1 MNWFDNFIFIF
12 QGLVVWK
19 KNLYEFS
26 GGVSNQVVCEP
37 QNDPDVL
44 KGFYKILKML
54 TIPWSTLDFT
64 DHKKVVK

>member
-19 KNLYEFS
+19 TNLYEFS
-26 GGVSNQVVCEP
+26 GGVSNQVVCKP

-44 KGFYKILKML
+44 KGFYKVSNML
-54 TIPWSTLDFT
+54 ATP
-64 DHKKVVK
+64 